1 MNAKYRVVL
10 WEYERGWGSKP
21 FTHSDFDSK
30 EEALVYVKEVN
41 SKNTAPTA
49 PDYYIQAEDPILVD
63 LDAVG
68 TKENY

>member
-21 FTHSDFDSK
+21 FTHSDFDTK
-30 EEALVYVKEVN
+30 EEALAYMNNEN
-41 SKNTAPTA
+41 AKNTSPTA
-49 PDYYIQAEDPILVD
+49 PDYYIAAHDPVLVD

-68 TKENY
+68 TKVTY